1 MGGGW
6 RDPWGGLLGH
16 MEEAGAPNLPHSYA
30 PVLPLHLTSKD
41 GLCQNGPKLYGG
53 VLCWRPEGVRDTL
66 LRADQGE
73 QGVVEGKQT
82 GRVLKRTRETLSP
95 ADPGRLLAGS
105 AAKIIIL
112 PTSYK
117 SSVIAD

>member
-73 QGVVEGKQT
+73 QGVVEGKRT
-82 GRVLKRTRETLSP
+82 GRVLKRTRDPESSRPREATCRQCCQDYYPAHELQKLS
-95 ADPGRLLAGS
+95 
-105 AAKIIIL
+105 
-112 PTSYK
+112 YC
-117 SSVIAD
+117 